1 MAPSTPPK
9 VLESWLLSA
18 AASLQK
24 SLPPISAKKSPFK
37 SAKKI
42 KGLTPRQSKSKEVTR
57 TCPNFSVSAVCD
69 LVISLPIDISRE
81 DVLQAEDTVEEVEA
95 AVVVVEEVAV
105 EVEGASVKIEEAVAL
120 VEEAAVVM
128 EKDVVVIDEVIL
140 VVEDAAVAVAEDVVV
155 IDEVTVV
162 VEEVAVKVEESVAL
176 VEEVKVEEIEVEV
189 EEAIAQVEED
199 AVVVKKGVVVIDE
212 VTLVVEEAV
221 VFVEEVIVA
230 VEEVA
235 VEVEE
240 VTEVVEEVA
249 MKVEEVAVEV
259 EEVTEMVE
267 EVDVKVEEAV
277 MVTKVMSEKGAV
289 PTPARSTRSKV
300 STPSIP
306 LQSEDLSVKKTRSTR
321 KASAHAPVPTPIAAA
336 VAVATESVFD
346 LEKVAES
353 AAEGMITAEP
363 EISTVTKG
371 RQKRGV
377 TADVISTTKRA
388 RRGQASDPDNTMAE
402 SSSIVPNM
410 IDFADQVEEVREDI
424 PIVDPTPSRSTGKV
438 LRSLKKTPLI
448 PEVPIEG
455 EKVVRKGKGKAT
467 KGVKQAIELEEGDEG
482 EDEEEEEEAL
492 ALLCDG

>member
-230 VEEVA
+230 
-235 VEVEE
+235 
-240 VTEVVEEVA
+240 
-249 MKVEEVAVEV
+249 VEEVAVEV